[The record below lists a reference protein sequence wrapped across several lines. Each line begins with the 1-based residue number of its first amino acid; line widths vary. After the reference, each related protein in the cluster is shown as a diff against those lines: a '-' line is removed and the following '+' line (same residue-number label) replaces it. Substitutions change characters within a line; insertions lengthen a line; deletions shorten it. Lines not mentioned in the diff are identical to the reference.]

1 MPWTVCCALEF
12 LAAVCSVILSVSI
25 YPPRS
30 VAVVEQDN
38 RFHIDGKMLEEI
50 DSMASQ

>member
-1 MPWTVCCALEF
+1 MFRDSLCKY
-12 LAAVCSVILSVSI
+12 LSSE
-25 YPPRS
+25 S